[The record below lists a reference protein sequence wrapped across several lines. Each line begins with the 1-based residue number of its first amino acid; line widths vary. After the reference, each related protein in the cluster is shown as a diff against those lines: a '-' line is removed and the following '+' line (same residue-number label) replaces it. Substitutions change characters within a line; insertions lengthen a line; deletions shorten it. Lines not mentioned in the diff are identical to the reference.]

1 VVDTTL
7 EAAGGAC
14 FEVLYAIYRESIPV
28 REQKSK
34 AELFTMVSSPGYRFL
49 LSQEHNTVTAFS
61 ILFVSA
67 AENFCLLEYMAVDP
81 KWRGRGVGSKLFEE
95 TVKSVH
101 REHDGMPI
109 LIEVDADRECCAEG
123 GARRRRQRFYRRLGC
138 RRIADCAYILPL
150 PGEGAPPEMDLWVYA
165 PERRPTIHRAR
176 LERWLQIIY
185 RDVYGCSPNDGRIP
199 IMLQRLP
206 DSIELV

>member
-1 VVDTTL
+1 MVNKTLGTTD
-7 EAAGGAC
+7 GPC
-14 FEVLYAIYRESIPV
+14 FEALYAIYRESISV

-34 AELFTMVSSPGYRFL
+34 AALSAMVSRPGYRFL
-49 LSQEHNTVTAFS
+49 LCQEDKTVIAFS

-67 AENFCLLEYMAVDP
+67 DENFCLLEYMAVDP
-81 KWRGRGVGSKLFEE
+81 RCRGHGVGSKLFAD

-101 REHDGMPI
+101 REHDTMPI
-109 LIEVDADRECCAEG
+109 LIEVDADREFCADG
-123 GARRRRQRFYRRLGC
+123 GVSRRRQRFYRRLGC

-150 PGEGAPPEMDLWVYA
+150 PAEGPPPEMDLWVYA
-165 PERRPTIHRAR
+165 MKRAATIRRAS

-185 RDVYGCSPNDGRIP
+185 RDVYGCSADDSRIP
-199 IMLQRLP
+199 MMLQRVP

>member
-1 VVDTTL
+1 VVNKTL
-7 EAAGGAC
+7 ETSDGPC
-14 FEVLYAIYRESIPV
+14 FEAFYAIYRESISV

-34 AELFTMVSSPGYRFL
+34 AELSTMISRPGYRFL
-49 LSQEHNTVTAFS
+49 LSQEHNTVIAFS
-61 ILFVSA
+61 ILFVAA

-81 KWRGRGVGSKLFEE
+81 NCRGHGVGSRLFEDA
-95 TVKSVH
+95 VKRVH

-138 RRIADCAYILPL
+138 RRIADCAYIPPL
-150 PGEGAPPEMDLWVYA
+150 PGKDPPPEMDLWVYA
-165 PERRPTIHRAR
+165 SKRAPTIRRAS

-185 RDVYGCSPNDGRIP
+185 RDIYGCSADDCRIP
-199 IMLQRLP
+199 MMLQRVP
-206 DSIELV
+206 DPIELV